1 MFKLFTLEGAT
12 KMIPVVDARLQ
23 ELQAAIDD
31 LKAAQARMDERRSD
45 SVEAYNARQEFA
57 FLVRSVHDARVA
69 VQSLGVQVP
78 DLGTGVVE
86 FPSRVGGE
94 VVHLVWERG
103 DDMITHYHRLTGD
116 DEPRPL
122 DSAPA
127 ALASDPRATHGGSA

>member
-12 KMIPVVDARLQ
+12 RMIPVVDARLQ
-23 ELQAAIDD
+23 ELQAAIAD
-31 LKAAQARMDERRSD
+31 LEVAQAHMDGLRPD

-57 FLVRSVHDARVA
+57 FLVRSVHDARAA
-69 VQSLGVQVP
+69 VQNLGVQVP

-103 DDMITHYHRLTGD
+103 DDMITHYHRLTAD

-122 DSAPA
+122 AAAPG
-127 ALASDPRATHGGSA
+127 ALATDPLATQGGSA